1 MKERFLMPSTLTK
14 TVFPYRYDLVGSLL
28 RPARLHQARADFAAH
43 KIDRAALTQ
52 VADEEIKKIVD
63 QQVALG
69 FKDVTDGEF
78 RRSWWHLD
86 FYAGLKGTEFFTP
99 TDGWAFS
106 GGESRAGGV
115 RVNAPLAYNPDH
127 PFFAGFKYLQSIVPE
142 GITAKQT
149 IPSPSVFFPS
159 EPAHIINDYYDDVQD
174 FYDALI
180 PTYQH
185 TLQHF
190 YDLGCRY
197 LQLDDT
203 AWGMWASFAHNAHEK
218 VLQPEWAVQ
227 AKEAVRVI
235 NAIVADK
242 PKDLTITMHI
252 CRGNYKSQWA
262 GAGAYDPVADYLAQ
276 LNIDGFFLEYDDER
290 SGGFEPLAKISANGR
305 HQRIVLGLVTS
316 KRPALEDES
325 GLRARIKKANEF
337 VPLADLCLS
346 TQCGFASTE
355 EGNALSAADQWA
367 KLALV
372 AKTAQDTW
380 SDAE

>member
-1 MKERFLMPSTLTK
+1 MTNSTLTK
-14 TVFPYRYDLVGSLL
+14 TVYPYRYDQVGSLL
-28 RPARLHQARADFAAH
+28 RPARLHQARADFAAGR
-43 KIDRAALTQ
+43 IDQAALTQ
-52 VADEEIKKIVD
+52 VEDDEIKRIVD
-63 QQVALG
+63 KQVALG
-69 FKDVTDGEF
+69 YKDVTDGEF

-99 TDGWAFS
+99 KEGWAFS
-106 GGESRAGGV
+106 GGESRPGGV
-115 RVNAPLAYNPDH
+115 TVTGPVAYNPEH
-127 PFFAGFKYLQSIVPE
+127 PFFRAFQYLQSIVPA
-142 GITAKQT
+142 GVAAKQT

-159 EPAHIINDYYDDVQD
+159 EPAHILNHYYENVQD

-180 PTYQH
+180 PTYQE
-185 TLQHF
+185 TIQHF

-203 AWGMWASFAHNAHEK
+203 AWGMWAAFAHNAHEK
-218 VLQPEWAVQ
+218 VLQPEWAAQ

-235 NAIVADK
+235 NAIVAAK

-262 GAGAYDPVADYLAQ
+262 GAGAYDPVADYLAA

-316 KRPALEDES
+316 KRPELEDED
-325 GLRARIKKANEF
+325 GLKARIKHASEF

-355 EGNALSAADQWA
+355 EGNNLTEADQWE

-372 AKTAQDTW
+372 AKTAKDVW
-380 SDAE
+380 PDAQ